1 MNVTLP
7 NGRVIQGVPEGTSK
21 EEIARKAIAAGLAR
35 ESDFGINIQPPEAS
49 APTRQEPERGYFDRA
64 IDLFTGEQDMTPEIE
79 GLAEIGDAPEL
90 NALSGGALKASL
102 GLLTQGSD
110 EGAAAVLKQNIPDAK
125 FRKDSKGN
133 FIADLP
139 SGSYALNKP
148 GLSGQ
153 DVARFLFG
161 ASAFTPAGAAR
172 TLGGAAAG
180 SAATEYGIQAL
191 GEQLGGEDVKGE
203 DILTSGLLGGA
214 FKGAENLVSAASKI
228 RGGEIPKET
237 AETIAA
243 GERSGVPVMTSDIIE
258 PTTFAGKAA
267 RTVAEQTPLAGTGG
281 QRAAQQEARERAIAD
296 LTSEVTPSYDDI
308 VSSLKRQQKKV
319 RGAAGQRLGDIGD
332 RMSEVGV
339 IPTDNAIKAIDDE
352 IASLTAPGRVPD
364 DQTINKLSQYRTAL
378 EEGQDLKSLD
388 TLRSDFREQVK
399 GDRVSL
405 PNRTQA
411 SLEKIYKS
419 MSDDINE
426 SIRSNLGDDA
436 AKAWNQAKSVYAREA
451 QKIKSTR
458 LKGLFD
464 KGDLTPENARNL
476 LLSQNPSE
484 VKTLYQSL
492 DNKGRQAARAT
503 LLSEALSKATD
514 AAGDISADRFAT
526 QLTKLDPQ
534 INILFKGQE
543 RQNLKGLGKLLN
555 ATRQAQK
562 ADLTTPTGQQ
572 LIPFAA
578 GAAAITDLTATL
590 GSGLSVGAL
599 ARLYESKPVRNS
611 LIKLANAKEGTSAF
625 ESALLEAS
633 AALSA
638 SAQALNREE

>member
-21 EEIARKAIAAGLAR
+21 EEIAKKAIAAGLAS
-35 ESDFGINIQPPEAS
+35 ESDFGINIQPADS
-49 APTRQEPERGYFDRA
+49 GVSTQKEPERGYFDRA
-64 IDLFTGEQDMTPEIE
+64 IDLFTGEQDMTQEIE
-79 GLAEIGDAPEL
+79 GLSEIGDAPEL

-110 EGAAAVLKQNIPDAK
+110 EGAAAVLKQNIPEAK

-161 ASAFTPAGAAR
+161 ASAFTPAGSAR
-172 TLGGAAAG
+172 TLTGAALG
-180 SAATEYGIQAL
+180 GAATEYGIQSL
-191 GEQLGGEDVKGE
+191 GEQLGGQDVKGE
-203 DILTSGLLGGA
+203 DVLTSGLLGGA
-214 FKGAENLVSAASKI
+214 FKGAENLLGAVSKV
-228 RGGEIPKET
+228 RGGEIPTET
-237 AETIAA
+237 AETIVA
-243 GERSGVPVMTSDIIE
+243 GERAGVPVMTSDIIE
-258 PTTFAGKAA
+258 PTTFAGRTA

-281 QRAAQQEARERAIAD
+281 QRAAQQEARERAISD

-332 RMSEVGV
+332 RMSEVGA
-339 IPTDNAIKAIDDE
+339 IPTDNAIKAIDNE

-364 DQTINKLSQYRTAL
+364 EQTINKLSQYRTAL

-419 MSDDINE
+419 MSDDIDQ

-436 AKAWNQAKSVYAREA
+436 AKAWSQAKSVYAREA

-476 LLSQNPSE
+476 LLSQKPSE

-590 GSGLSVGAL
+590 GSGLGVGAL